1 MSRKTKTKTVTKTGT
16 GTGTKTVFVPQHEI
30 KYVNPGVEIGSFGA
44 VSCVIMVIYHLKLG
58 ILCGHI
64 DALTTNEKIEKY
76 LKIFIKLADNKEIG
90 SGELNVIFTNNGKK
104 DNAVLRKRIIEV
116 FNKKGITK
124 KPMLIDSTQ
133 LIVKVT
139 NTVSIITS
147 FVPKQ
152 RFPNAENDIGEYAK
166 ELLNLAKRFLEKAD
180 KYLKKYG
187 KLPPRPT
194 WGDKYAWRFDYNLE
208 QWVNFY

>member
-1 MSRKTKTKTVTKTGT
+1 MSRKTKTETG
-16 GTGTKTVFVPQHEI
+16 TVFVPQPEI
-30 KYVNPGVEIGSFGA
+30 KYAKSGVYIGSFGA
-44 VSCVIMVIYHLKLG
+44 GPCVLSAIYHPNLG
-58 ILCGHI
+58 ILFGHI
-64 DALTTNEKIEKY
+64 DALTTNEKMEKY

-90 SGELNVIFTNNGKK
+90 SSELNVIFTNSGEK

-139 NTVSIITS
+139 NTVSIITN

-152 RFPNAENDIGEYAK
+152 RFPNASKNIDKLAEEY
-166 ELLNLAKRFLEKAD
+166 LNRSKRGREKAD

-194 WGDKYAWRFDYNLE
+194 WGDKYAWWFNYNLE
-208 QWVNFY
+208 KWVL

>member
-1 MSRKTKTKTVTKTGT
+1 MSRKTETETVT
-16 GTGTKTVFVPQHEI
+16 GTGTKTVFVPQPEI
-30 KYVNPGVEIGSFGA
+30 KYVKPGVEIGSFGA
-44 VSCVIMVIYHLKLG
+44 VPCVLFAIYHPKFG
-58 ILCGHI
+58 ILFGHI

-76 LKIFIKLADNKEIG
+76 LKISIKLTDNKEIG
-90 SGELNVIFTNNGKK
+90 SSELNVIFTNSGEK

-139 NTVSIITS
+139 NTVSIITN

-152 RFPNAENDIGEYAK
+152 RFPNASKNIDKLAEEY
-166 ELLNLAKRFLEKAD
+166 LNLAKRCHEKAD

-194 WGDKYAWRFDYNLE
+194 CGDKYAWWFDYNLE
-208 QWVNFY
+208 QWVL

>member
-1 MSRKTKTKTVTKTGT
+1 M
-16 GTGTKTVFVPQHEI
+16 P
-30 KYVNPGVEIGSFGA
+30 
-44 VSCVIMVIYHLKLG
+44 CVIIVIYHLKLG

-76 LKIFIKLADNKEIG
+76 LKIFIKLADNKQIG
-90 SGELNVIFTNNGKK
+90 SSELNVIFTNSGDKN
-104 DNAVLRKRIIEV
+104 NEVLRKRIIEV

-139 NTVSIITS
+139 NTVSIITN

-152 RFPNAENDIGEYAK
+152 RFPDTEYVTLKYEK
-166 ELLNLAKRFLEKAD
+166 ELRNSIKKTCEKAD
-180 KYLKKYG
+180 KYLEKYG

-194 WGDKYAWRFDYNLE
+194 WGDKYAWWFDYNLE
-208 QWVNFY
+208 QWVL

>member
-1 MSRKTKTKTVTKTGT
+1 MSRKTKTVTGT
-16 GTGTKTVFVPQHEI
+16 GTGTGTVFVPQSKI
-30 KYVNPGVEIGSFGA
+30 KFVRPDEEIGSFGA
-44 VSCVIMVIYHLKLG
+44 VPCVIIVIYHLKLG

-90 SGELNVIFTNNGKK
+90 SSELNVIFTNSGEK

-139 NTVSIITS
+139 NTVSIITN

-152 RFPNAENDIGEYAK
+152 RFPDTEYVTLKYEK
-166 ELLNLAKRFLEKAD
+166 ELRNSIKKTCEKAD
-180 KYLKKYG
+180 KYLEKYG
-187 KLPPRPT
+187 KLPPRPKNNPLRHYFNY
-194 WGDKYAWRFDYNLE
+194 DIED
-208 QWVNFY
+208 WVPY